1 MRSRKNQKQRERGHR
16 HRSGGGI
23 DSSVC
28 QTLKTQEEC
37 VVCKWNA
44 KTAKCGKA
52 PVKRVPKEAK
62 PKRVPKA
69 KSGCPVLDKESCDS
83 NPDCL
88 WNAKTKKCRKHAV
101 KKAPA
106 AVKAPAAAP
115 AAAAAPLTPKSPVE
129 IPENRK
135 FREQDL
141 EGADFSGMDLTKVVF
156 FSCNLKNAK
165 FHNADLTGARFGT
178 CDLNGANFSGA
189 KILDAEFSYCYV
201 GELRGAKPIPLLLIN
216 STVTST
222 RFESCRFSNS
232 NFSGTTFEHCDFHG
246 NSSKDANFSGCK
258 FTPHPTIVRKYEPT
272 LTLFRECEF
281 KLSNFTNADFRGC
294 DFNSNRDDDDF
305 EDCAVDERCG
315 NAFNGSVFTGAK
327 FPEKVNMCSFADAVL
342 TGSDIS
348 DPTKNIQGCYF
359 DEHTEAEDVEE
370 LKRRA
375 IPPDDDEDWV
385 SPLHAV
391 KQKSPSPVAKP
402 RSPSP
407 SLSPV
412 KKAASPAP
420 AAQPAPPSLVGTKCV
435 KQTQKKYLERPS
447 PPYSAADCCGMTL
460 EGNDGKSYISVANA
474 KGVCAWK
481 IVKN

>member
-1 MRSRKNQKQRERGHR
+1 MRSRRFQKRRDRG
-16 HRSGGGI
+16 HRSGGGGGV

-52 PVKRVPKEAK
+52 PVRRVSKKDNVEANDKAKPK
-62 PKRVPKA
+62 PKRVPKT
-69 KSGCPVLDKESCDS
+69 KSTCPVLDKESCDS
-83 NPDCL
+83 NPGCL
-88 WNAKTKKCRKHAV
+88 WNAKTNKCRKHTV
-101 KKAPA
+101 KKAPVA
-106 AVKAPAAAP
+106 KANAKASVV
-115 AAAAAPLTPKSPVE
+115 SP
-129 IPENRK
+129 IKLPENKK
-135 FREQDL
+135 FMKENL
-141 EGADFSGMDLTKVVF
+141 EGADFSGMDLENFVF

-165 FHNADLTGARFGT
+165 FQNADLTDTKFST
-178 CDLNGANFSGA
+178 CDLDGANFSGA
-189 KILDAEFSYCYV
+189 KIIDAEFSYCYV
-201 GELRGAKPIPLLLIN
+201 GEVRAAVKPTPMILIN
-216 STVTST
+216 STVKST
-222 RFESCRFSNS
+222 WFQNCRFTNS
-232 NFSGTTFEHCDFHG
+232 NFSGTTFEHCNFDG
-246 NSSKDANFSGCK
+246 TSSNDANFSGCM
-258 FTPHPTIVRKYEPT
+258 FTKIPVVRKYDESFT
-272 LTLFRECEF
+272 AMQECHF
-281 KLSNFTNADFRGC
+281 SLSNFTNADFRGC
-294 DFNSNRDDDDF
+294 DFNPSKADNF
-305 EDCAVDERCG
+305 EDCADNERCG
-315 NAFNGSVFTGAK
+315 NWFNGCVFTGAK

-359 DEHTEAEDVEE
+359 DETTEAEDVEE

-375 IPPDDDEDWV
+375 IPPEDDEDWN
-385 SPLHAV
+385 SPLQAV

-407 SLSPV
+407 
-412 KKAASPAP
+412 AP
-420 AAQPAPPSLVGTKCV
+420 AAPALAGTKCV

-481 IVKN
+481 VVK